1 MMADVA
7 RSTIRIQAFVRKEL
21 VEIVRQP
28 RLVVTLV
35 LGPFLILL
43 LFGAGLR
50 DEDPP
55 VQAAIVAPEGGR
67 LTALAQRFADT
78 SSRRLNIT
86 DISDDEQA
94 ALERLRRGQLD
105 IVVVFPDDPTGSVR
119 QGEQAVITL
128 YHNYID
134 PIETRA
140 VEISTEQA
148 AEAINE
154 QVSRALV
161 VEAQQLASD
170 VQERVG
176 SAQDRVVAF
185 REAAAAGD
193 AAEASA
199 QLELLDAD
207 LSAVRSGLGITA
219 GALQRLDR
227 QVGTGSDSR
236 PAALRLFAEATRGAE
251 GLANAPAAAVAPA
264 ALDELTAD
272 LDRLGV
278 AVAALR
284 ALPADVIVSPF
295 AGIARRAAGI
305 DIGLT
310 GFYAPAVV
318 VLLLQHLVVTFIGL
332 STVREE
338 QLGTTE
344 LFRVAPLS
352 TAELLAGKF
361 LAYLLLGGG
370 VSAVLVLLLVTG
382 LGVPMLGSWWLLA
395 CSVVAVLSASIA
407 MGFVIALLS
416 GSDSQAVQYA
426 MLALLSSIFFSGF
439 ILSSQRF
446 VPALDALAHLLPATY
461 GIAMLR
467 GEMLRGSAAPVY
479 LLGILAGMTVLLLG
493 VAWVLLSR
501 RLRRG

>member
-1 MMADVA
+1 M
-7 RSTIRIQAFVRKEL
+7 
-21 VEIVRQP
+21 
-28 RLVVTLV
+28 
-35 LGPFLILL
+35 
-43 LFGAGLR
+43 
-50 DEDPP
+50 
-55 VQAAIVAPEGGR
+55 
-67 LTALAQRFADT
+67 
-78 SSRRLNIT
+78 
-86 DISDDEQA
+86 
-94 ALERLRRGQLD
+94 
-105 IVVVFPDDPTGSVR
+105 
-119 QGEQAVITL
+119 
-128 YHNYID
+128 
-134 PIETRA
+134 
-140 VEISTEQA
+140 
-148 AEAINE
+148 
-154 QVSRALV
+154 
-161 VEAQQLASD
+161 
-170 VQERVG
+170 
-176 SAQDRVVAF
+176 
-185 REAAAAGD
+185 
-193 AAEASA
+193 
-199 QLELLDAD
+199 
-207 LSAVRSGLGITA
+207 GITA

-227 QVGTGSDSR
+227 QVGTGVDSR
-236 PAALRLFAEATRGAE
+236 PAALRLLAEATQGAE
-251 GLANAPAAAVAPA
+251 GLADAPAEAVPTA

-272 LDRLGV
+272 LNRLGV

-295 AGIARRAAGI
+295 TGTARRVAGVAV
-305 DIGLT
+305 GLT